1 MNAAMVRRLGPAI
14 LVGLPIV
21 IISWVMLHF
30 SGGSWWPSDLVLVRN
45 GIRQFWGTGD
55 IQLTLGNNGNFY
67 APPWLVLLSWVGS
80 LPATTAVGVVQWLS
94 VILLVA
100 VIVGWGRRED
110 GTVPWVTL
118 GLGGSVS
125 AISLVAF
132 GQFGTAIGLAALAGA
147 LLSARKG
154 DWLIVGIML
163 GIGSIRL
170 ANLIPIAVV
179 LLIWAAKT
187 TGWRALG
194 RIVFGAGMVLIP
206 ATVVVSLIDPSWP
219 AEYLAALKT
228 YPAYGVFRPIVQL
241 GLSGNAFLLVCSTSW
256 CMYLLR
262 RGLSLDRC
270 AAALLV
276 TALFA
281 PLGSTYAL
289 VFGLPALAR
298 LGLKPAGT
306 LLPFLV
312 ALPWMCLGVCTLLGR
327 PSGPPLL
334 AAGECAVLM
343 ALVVLLHPPTRVPAP
358 TKVIPLEA

>member
-1 MNAAMVRRLGPAI
+1 MGRRLGPAI
-14 LVGLPIV
+14 VVGLPIV
-21 IISWVMLHF
+21 IFSWVMLHF

-45 GIRQFWGTGD
+45 GIRLFWETGSIHLNSGD
-55 IQLTLGNNGNFY
+55 NGNFY
-67 APPWLVLLSWVGS
+67 APPWLLLLSWVGL
-80 LPATTAVGVVQWLS
+80 LPAITAIGVVQWLS

-100 VIVGWGRRED
+100 VIVRWGRRED
-110 GTVPWVTL
+110 RTVPWVTL

-147 LLSARKG
+147 LLRARKG

-179 LLIWAAKT
+179 LLIWAMKT
-187 TGWRALG
+187 TGWRALR
-194 RIVFGAGMVLIP
+194 RIVFGAGLVLIP
-206 ATVVVSLIDPSWP
+206 ATVLVSVIDPSWP
-219 AEYLAALKT
+219 AEYLAALQS
-228 YPAYGVFRPIVQL
+228 YPAYGVFQPIVQL
-241 GLSGNAFLLVCSTSW
+241 GLRGNTFLLVCSTAW
-256 CMYLLR
+256 CVYLLR

-306 LLPFLV
+306 VLPFLV
-312 ALPWMCLGVCTLLGR
+312 ALPWMCLGFCTLVGR
-327 PSGPPLL
+327 PPGPPLL
-334 AAGECAVLM
+334 AAGECAVLI
-343 ALVVLLHPPTRVPAP
+343 ALVLLLHPPTRVAAP
-358 TKVIPLEA
+358 TQVIPLEA